1 MSQKEHKE
9 ETLNIQ
15 MMGSADIKRKMEQ
28 GCDTVLIPIGSC
40 ERHGNPHTPL
50 GTDGVVSYAVAE
62 RAARKA
68 DVLHTP
74 LMPFGYAP
82 HHMGKIGEGAGTV
95 TLAAETYRRVLMD
108 IGRSLI
114 FHGFNKLVFV
124 SFHTFNIT
132 NAEEVLF
139 SLRFHT
145 GAFAAFYGGRET
157 ANVQQILGSS
167 PDRLASD
174 FEASMI
180 LALMGDTTLNAEHS
194 DRAYR
199 IHAPEWMGS
208 AFTKRAGTGMAV
220 NFKGSENITLGMD
233 DFEFVEPITRAE
245 KGSSK
250 ATAEKGK
257 ILLDQA
263 SQYLAEFVEEVKK
276 MKVEVKNR
284 DFPDRARPLF

>member
-1 MSQKEHKE
+1 MSQKERNE
-9 ETLNIQ
+9 EILNIQ
-15 MMGSADIKRKMEQ
+15 ELGSGEIQKKIAQ

-40 ERHGNPHTPL
+40 ERHGNPYTPL
-50 GTDGVVSYAVAE
+50 GTDGLVSFAVAE

-68 DVLHTP
+68 DVLYTP

-82 HHMGKIGEGAGTV
+82 HHMGKVGEGAGTI
-95 TLAAETYRRVLMD
+95 TLSAETYRRVLMD

-114 FHGFNKLVFV
+114 FHGFNKLIFV
-124 SFHTFNIT
+124 SFHSFNVT

-145 GAFAAFYGGRET
+145 GAFVAFYGGRET
-157 ANVQQILGSS
+157 PNVQQILGST

-180 LALMGDTTLNAEHS
+180 LALMGDKGLHEEHMNRS
-194 DRAYR
+194 YR
-199 IHAPEWMGS
+199 IHAPEWMGP

-220 NFKGSENITLGMD
+220 NFKGSENIFLGMD
-233 DFEFVEPITRAE
+233 DFEFVEPVSRVDQGVSKASAE
-245 KGSSK
+245 KGRM
-250 ATAEKGK
+250 
-257 ILLDQA
+257 ILDRAAQD
-263 SQYLAEFVEEVKK
+263 LAEFVEEVKK
-276 MKVEVKNR
+276 MKIEVRNR